1 MDKPSFVHLFR
12 GMSDVQMHASIQIL
26 GLKSTT
32 SRLALVIPT
41 ALRLIGLRLGLAQA
55 PNLESLAC
63 KTCTFAGL
71 NGPMPFWRRQRFPPS
86 LQTVTVSWK
95 DVKDVEADR
104 VLKLRCERYM
114 AVNRLFP
121 EPVGSTVWPDKTRGE
136 HFECP
141 AHQAASE

>member
-1 MDKPSFVHLFR
+1 MDKPSFVPLFR
-12 GMSDVQMHASIQIL
+12 GMSDVQMYASIQIL

-95 DVKDVEADR
+95 DVKDAEADR
-104 VLKLRCERYM
+104 VKLRCESDTW
-114 AVNRLFP
+114 L
-121 EPVGSTVWPDKTRGE
+121 
-136 HFECP
+136 
-141 AHQAASE
+141 